1 MALDSE
7 KKPFKKPSRQVTVP
21 YCLGEWVYPYPQ
33 DSEAVVRLLHS
44 KDLNKSINLDLAVAY
59 GAGIQATILS
69 GEKSRN
75 TQDLLLLDHSSF
87 PGH

>member
-1 MALDSE
+1 VSGPIPL
-7 KKPFKKPSRQVTVP
+7 
-21 YCLGEWVYPYPQ
+21 
-33 DSEAVVRLLHS
+33 SEAVVRLLHS